1 MRFGLSGYGVE
12 GSPGATAAGIKLT
25 LLFLGEFFIGDELFH
40 LLLLSV
46 LGLGNHPSGW

>member
-1 MRFGLSGYGVE
+1 MRVGFSGYGVE
-12 GSPGATAAGIKLT
+12 VTPGVAAAGIQLS

-46 LGLGNHPSGW
+46 